1 MGLYRPKKRRF
12 VVSVTC
18 LNLLLKMTDE
28 FNKRN
33 LRYACPRVTN
43 EIMQTSGNKPPAI
56 STANSKISMTIFS
69 L

>member
-12 VVSVTC
+12 VVSVTR
-18 LNLLLKMTDE
+18 LNLLLKVTDE

-43 EIMQTSGNKPPAI
+43 EIM
-56 STANSKISMTIFS
+56 
-69 L
+69 